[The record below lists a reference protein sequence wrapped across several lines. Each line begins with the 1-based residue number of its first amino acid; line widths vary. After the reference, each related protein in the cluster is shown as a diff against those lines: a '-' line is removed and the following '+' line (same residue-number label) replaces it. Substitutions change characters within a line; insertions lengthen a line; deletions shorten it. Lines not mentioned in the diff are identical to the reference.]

1 MISSESSR
9 TLSVQLVIF
18 IFFFLIIV
26 ASMQNVATALRPLA
40 EELRGDNGEN
50 AAKLSVYEK
59 AKEVMTLWM
68 ARLPTGPSPGGGGH

>member
-1 MISSESSR
+1 MSSESSR
-9 TLSVQLVIF
+9 TPFVLAIF
-18 IFFFLIIV
+18 IFFLIINV
-26 ASMQNVATALRPLA
+26 ASMQSVVTALRPLA

-50 AAKLSVYEK
+50 AARLSVYEK